1 MVNKGGW
8 CHTTPKFTANYF
20 SIISTFVNLY
30 RLVGML
36 VVSMGVAIDT
46 SAFAF
51 VMTSLLRKRK
61 KQRNNSSSFIQPSII
76 HPKTNFIEIHL
87 YNKNNCA
94 I

>member
-30 RLVGML
+30 KLFGML
-36 VVSMGVAIDT
+36 VVSMGGVIDT

-51 VMTSLLRKRK
+51 VITSLLRKR
-61 KQRNNSSSFIQPSII
+61 NNKETTHQV
-76 HPKTNFIEIHL
+76 
-87 YNKNNCA
+87 
-94 I
+94 